1 MARYDS
7 RMADIRQAREAAL
20 KRVLEGDGHVSSAD
34 RKAAFEGT
42 GPDKARVLVD
52 MVTKFAAQIGDDD
65 IANAKKAGYTEDE
78 IFELVVC
85 AAMGQA
91 SRQYE
96 NALAALAA
104 ATKEGA

>member
-1 MARYDS
+1 
-7 RMADIRQAREAAL
+7 MADIRQARAAAL
-20 KRVLEGDGHVSSAD
+20 KRILEGDGHVSRED

-52 MVTKFAAQIGDDD
+52 MVKMSAAKIGDDD
-65 IANAKKAGYTEDE
+65 IATAKKAGYSEDE

>member
-1 MARYDS
+1 
-7 RMADIRQAREAAL
+7 MADIRRAREAAI
-20 KRVLEGDGHVSSAD
+20 KRILEGDGKATRED
-34 RKAAFEGT
+34 RKAAFDGT

-65 IANAKKAGYTEDE
+65 IATARAAGYTEDE

-85 AAMGQA
+85 ASMGQA
-91 SRQYE
+91 NRQYD

-104 ATKEGA
+104 ATEAK

>member
-1 MARYDS
+1 
-7 RMADIRQAREAAL
+7 MADIRQGREAAI
-20 KRVLEGDGHVSSAD
+20 KRILEGEGHASRED
-34 RKAAFEGT
+34 RTAAFEGA

-52 MVTKFAAQIGDDD
+52 MVTTAAAKIGDDD
-65 IANAKKAGYTEDE
+65 IATARKAGYTEDQ

-96 NALAALAA
+96 NALAALAE